1 MSEKPSEGV
10 IYVGSKPTSSYVL
23 AIVTQL
29 SQGSK
34 RVIIKA
40 RGRSITRA
48 VDAVELTKR
57 FTSGKVE
64 VKDIKI
70 GSDKVGEP
78 GKERTVST
86 IEIVLESKG

>member
-34 RVIIKA
+34 RVIVKA

-86 IEIVLESKG
+86 IEIVLEARE

>member
-34 RVIIKA
+34 RVIVKA

-86 IEIVLESKG
+86 IEIVLESKE